1 MALPVYVIF
10 GLVAGIIAL
19 GFGGDLLFK
28 KTGIP
33 SFLFLILIGIILG
46 PISRII
52 SGQELLPI
60 LGTVADLTLIMVIFY
75 SGMDINFQSA
85 LGGSARVFLQVLLY
99 VTPST
104 FVIGLITSYVLHW
117 ELIQALIFGSII
129 GGETTAAVIIPV
141 SRSLRLGEKTTTF
154 LTLEPVI
161 SPIFS
166 IVLFTAFLS
175 TYQTGTP
182 NIGEALTGIA
192 STFSVGIVIG
202 GILSLAWIYLLNFLK
217 DYKFT
222 YVLTLGL
229 LFATYSITTSLGGSG
244 VLSCLVFG
252 LMLGSYK
259 LLNRLF
265 KTRQIEIDPLE
276 KQLVTFQGEISFLLE
291 TFFFVFLGLT
301 FSINPQTIVTD
312 TIIGIS
318 ILMILLSFRTIA
330 TTISTKGSDFQKDR
344 KKIILMCAQGL
355 TPATLAIVAVNAGL
369 PLGDTFLE
377 LVTYVIILTN
387 VVTTAGSIWITRK
400 LEPYT
405 PVALG
410 PDR

>member
-1 MALPVYVIF
+1 MQCKELLFDNLQRSSNGAAGLCNLRIYRRNNSSRIWRIF
-10 GLVAGIIAL
+10 
-19 GFGGDLLFK
+19 LFK

-60 LGTVADLTLIMVIFY
+60 LGTIADLTLIMVIFY

-85 LGGSARVFLQVLLY
+85 LGGSARVFVQVLLY

-141 SRSLRLGEKTTTF
+141 SRSLKLGEKTTTF

-182 NIGEALTGIA
+182 NIGEALTSIA

-202 GILSLAWIYLLNFLK
+202 GILSL
-217 DYKFT
+217 
-222 YVLTLGL
+222 G
-229 LFATYSITTSLGGSG
+229 
-244 VLSCLVFG
+244 
-252 LMLGSYK
+252 
-259 LLNRLF
+259 
-265 KTRQIEIDPLE
+265 
-276 KQLVTFQGEISFLLE
+276 
-291 TFFFVFLGLT
+291 
-301 FSINPQTIVTD
+301 
-312 TIIGIS
+312 
-318 ILMILLSFRTIA
+318 
-330 TTISTKGSDFQKDR
+330 
-344 KKIILMCAQGL
+344 
-355 TPATLAIVAVNAGL
+355 
-369 PLGDTFLE
+369 
-377 LVTYVIILTN
+377 
-387 VVTTAGSIWITRK
+387 
-400 LEPYT
+400 
-405 PVALG
+405 
-410 PDR
+410 